1 MRHKSRFGAALA
13 LLPLL
18 VACSPPP
25 VSMTATVVLNDAS
38 PAQVAEAAQILQ
50 ARFSE
55 LRPAMNSRVE
65 AQPGP
70 SSVMLSFRGEAP
82 TEETVR
88 SYAGTQGIYRMYP
101 MDSRANLLLTDRDI
115 ESVSV
120 TSGDSGPVLNLQ
132 VHEPGAQ
139 RLLAFTSKGSG
150 KVLVTTWDRDVLNR
164 ATVQGAFSSRFQTT
178 GMDRDTAMRVMICLR
193 HGRLPVRVR
202 DIEIRRPAQ

>member
-1 MRHKSRFGAALA
+1 MRRMSRFGAALA
-13 LLPLL
+13 LMPVL

-25 VSMTATVVLNDAS
+25 VSMTATVELDDAS
-38 PAQVAEAAQILQ
+38 PDQASAAALILQ
-50 ARFSE
+50 ARFAE

-70 SSVMLSFRGEAP
+70 SSVTLSFRGEAP
-82 TEETVR
+82 TEEVIR

-120 TSGDSGPVLNLQ
+120 TGGDSGPVLNLQ
-132 VHEPGAQ
+132 VREPGAQ
-139 RLLAFTSKGSG
+139 RLLAFTSKNSG
-150 KVLVTTWDRDVLNR
+150 KVLETTWDRDVLNR

-178 GMDRDTAMRVMICLR
+178 GMDRETAMRVMICLR

>member
-1 MRHKSRFGAALA
+1 MRQKSRFGAALA

-18 VACSPPP
+18 GACSPPP
-25 VSMTATVVLNDAS
+25 ISMTATVALDEAS
-38 PAQVAEAAQILQ
+38 PDQAAAAAQILQ
-50 ARFSE
+50 ARFNE

-70 SSVMLSFRGEAP
+70 SSVTLRFRGEAP
-82 TEETVR
+82 TEEAIR

-120 TSGDSGPVLNLQ
+120 TAGDTGPVLNLQ
-132 VHEPGAQ
+132 VREPGAQ
-139 RLLAFTSKGSG
+139 RLLAFTSKNSG

-178 GMDRDTAMRVMICLR
+178 GMDRDTATRVMICLR
-193 HGRLPVRVR
+193 HGRMPVRVR

>member
-1 MRHKSRFGAALA
+1 MRRMSRFGAALA
-13 LLPLL
+13 LMPVL

-25 VSMTATVVLNDAS
+25 VSMTATVELDDAS
-38 PAQVAEAAQILQ
+38 PDQASAAALILQ
-50 ARFSE
+50 ARFAE

-70 SSVMLSFRGEAP
+70 SSVTLSFRGEAP
-82 TEETVR
+82 TEEAIR

-101 MDSRANLLLTDRDI
+101 LDSRANLLLTDRDI

-120 TSGDSGPVLNLQ
+120 TGGDSGPVLNLQ
-132 VHEPGAQ
+132 VREPGAQ
-139 RLLAFTSKGSG
+139 RLLAFTSKNSG
-150 KVLVTTWDRDVLNR
+150 KVLETTWDRDVLNR

-178 GMDRDTAMRVMICLR
+178 GMDRETAMRVMICLR

>member
-1 MRHKSRFGAALA
+1 MRQKSRFGAALA

-25 VSMTATVVLNDAS
+25 VSMTATVALDDAS
-38 PAQVAEAAQILQ
+38 PDQAAAAAQILQ
-50 ARFSE
+50 ARLAE
-55 LRPAMNSRVE
+55 LRPAMISRVE

-70 SSVMLSFRGEAP
+70 SSVVLSFRGEAP
-82 TEETVR
+82 TEDAIR

-120 TSGDSGPVLNLQ
+120 TAGDTGPVLNLQ
-132 VHEPGAQ
+132 VREPGAQ
-139 RLLAFTSKGSG
+139 RLLAFTSKNSG
-150 KVLVTTWDRDVLNR
+150 KVLETTWDRDVLNR